1 MMNYLHRLA
10 ELLRHTRLYR
20 RLRNLD
26 RLEAAQVLAAQ
37 AQREARAAWLAASM
51 AQEIAQASLAQLTA
65 NRRLLAT
72 TMRERDRYRVGLQ
85 RVTAELRRQRAKRWE
100 ERHNSRLWITRCTA
114 TNVREN

>member
-1 MMNYLHRLA
+1 MNLFTY
-10 ELLRHTRLYR
+10 LYR

-26 RLEAAQVLAAQ
+26 QLEAAQVLAAQ
-37 AQREARAAWLAASM
+37 AQREARAAWRAASM
-51 AQEIAQASLAQLTA
+51 AQDAQVSAVMAQQATFAQLAT
-65 NRRLLAT
+65 NRSLLTT

-85 RVTAELRRQRAKRWE
+85 RVTAELRRQRARRWA

>member
-1 MMNYLHRLA
+1 MMNYLYRLW
-10 ELLRHTRLYR
+10 RSW
-20 RLRNLD
+20 RNLD
-26 RLEAAQVLAAQ
+26 RLEAAQRAARE
-37 AQREARAAWLAASM
+37 AQRAAIT

-72 TMRERDRYRVGLQ
+72 TMRERDRYRIGLQ
-85 RVTAELRRQRAKRWE
+85 RVTAELRRQRARRWA